1 MSALSA
7 CGSCRRLVREGE
19 ARCPFCA
26 APLAKLAQR
35 TGTALGRASRGA
47 ILVSA
52 AVALGGPVDS
62 CKRMFGLEP
71 SAGVEVYGGPP
82 PPLAVY
88 GGPPPMP
95 DAAVPIAPP
104 PGDGGGDAARDGG
117 PKPKH

>member
-1 MSALSA
+1 MSGLVA
-7 CGSCRRLVREGE
+7 CPSCRRLVRAAE
-19 ARCPFCA
+19 RKCPFCA
-26 APLAKLAQR
+26 AVQPR
-35 TGTALGRASRGA
+35 RVRVGTKMGRASRGA

-95 DAAVPIAPP
+95 DAAMPVPSSGMTPDAGKKP
-104 PGDGGGDAARDGG
+104 DGGDAGR
-117 PKPKH
+117 